1 MLNLVAQLTPGENVA
16 LTVLRK
22 SKKTELN
29 VVVGKRPKMKQP
41 PPQDG
46 E

>member
-1 MLNLVAQLTPGENVA
+1 MLNLVAQLTPGDKVP

-22 SKKTELN
+22 SQETKLN
-29 VVVGKRPKMKQP
+29 VVVGKRPRMKQQP
-41 PPQDG
+41 LQDA